1 MATKAKTGIK
11 ICGVTKPADIDAL
24 NAHAIDMVGFNFYK
38 NSPRYIDPLIGP
50 QLAAKCRPEMHRVAL
65 LVDPSDD
72 ELDAVLGA
80 VSPHFVQLHGA
91 ETPARVAE
99 IKARSLASLIKA
111 LPVSNAADVARAQDY
126 ADLVDMFLFDAKP
139 PKDAPETTMP
149 GGNGETF
156 DWDALSAYEL
166 AKPYLLAG
174 GLTRDNVADALTRTQ
189 APMVDLSSGVESAPG
204 VKDESL
210 IAGFAAAVRAH
221 DASAPEH
228 ETANG

>member
-1 MATKAKTGIK
+1 MATQAKTGIK
-11 ICGVTKPADIDAL
+11 ICGVTKPDDIAVL
-24 NAHAIDMVGFNFYK
+24 NANAIDMVGFNFYK

-65 LVDPSDD
+65 LVEPSDD
-72 ELDAVLGA
+72 ELDTILGS
-80 VSPHFVQLHGA
+80 VSPHFVQLHGN
-91 ETPARVAE
+91 ETPERVAE

-111 LPVSNAADVARAQDY
+111 LPVSRAEDLHRAQDY

-139 PKDAPETTMP
+139 PKDGIP

-156 DWDALSAYEL
+156 DWDALSAYGL
-166 AKPYLLAG
+166 DKPFLLAG

-221 DASAPEH
+221 DAGAQQ
-228 ETANG
+228 T

>member
-1 MATKAKTGIK
+1 MATGIK
-11 ICGVTKPADIDAL
+11 ICGVTKPNDIEVL
-24 NAHAIDMVGFNFYK
+24 NSHAINMVGFNFYK

-72 ELDAVLGA
+72 ELDAVLGS

-99 IKARSLASLIKA
+99 IKSRSLASLIKA
-111 LPVSNAADVARAQDY
+111 LPISCADDVARARDY

-139 PKDAPETTMP
+139 PKDAMP

-166 AKPYLLAG
+166 SKPFLLAG
-174 GLTRDNVADALTRTQ
+174 GLTRDNVADALSRTR

-204 VKDESL
+204 VKDETL
-210 IAGFAAAVRAH
+210 IAAFAAAVREH
-221 DASAPEH
+221 DASAPE
-228 ETANG
+228 A

>member
-1 MATKAKTGIK
+1 MATGIK
-11 ICGVTKPADIDAL
+11 ICGVTKPNDIEVL
-24 NAHAIDMVGFNFYK
+24 NSHAINMVGFNFYK

-72 ELDAVLGA
+72 ELDAVLGS

-99 IKARSLASLIKA
+99 IKSRSLASLIKA
-111 LPVSNAADVARAQDY
+111 LPISSADDVARARDY

-139 PKDAPETTMP
+139 PKDAMP
-149 GGNGETF
+149 GGNCETF

-166 AKPYLLAG
+166 SKPFLLAG
-174 GLTRDNVADALTRTQ
+174 GLTRDNVADALSRTR

-204 VKDESL
+204 VKDETL
-210 IAGFAAAVRAH
+210 IAAFAAAVREH
-221 DASAPEH
+221 DASAPE
-228 ETANG
+228 A